1 MKNKLYVVS
10 GAFLASLGLLACG
23 GGGGNTPVT
32 PVTEKGIKVELKN
45 PSAEYCF
52 GDKIYKDDLV
62 VTMQYSDGSSKILSN
77 DKYKAYELDI
87 YKKPHDIE
95 FPIPLEYYYGR
106 STKTINIRTTDNS
119 SASYC
124 EIKNIKKYDEFMYGS
139 EGEIPVYYT
148 NPTKFSFKNPLKPS
162 GAQNVVYKSTKEQHF
177 IVGETTGIVTTSQ
190 SFTSLGGSVISAYVD
205 GVKVDEYILKKYEDD
220 SLYVGIE
227 ITEDKEFQRKSTVKA
242 ADFDPRPTGDHK
254 LSFPGIIEGNNITKI
269 AADGFKDC
277 VKIER
282 LQFPGNLTTIGSG
295 AFSGCT
301 ALNNNDRTLNIPYTV
316 KHIGANAFL
325 GTKLSRIWIED
336 PYNWHCSYQ
345 DEETNETKIIDVD
358 PKYFLDKDMT
368 AKILTREDL
377 CDATYFKL

>member
-1 MKNKLYVVS
+1 MKNKLYFIS
-10 GAFLASLGLLACG
+10 GALLASFGLIACG
-23 GGGGNTPVT
+23 GGGDKPTPT
-32 PVTEKGIKVELKN
+32 PVTEKGIKVELKD

-95 FPIPLEYYYGR
+95 FPIPLEYYFGR

-124 EIKNIKKYDEFMYGS
+124 EIKNIEKHYEFMYGA

-148 NPTKFSFKNPLKPS
+148 DSTKFNFKNPLKVSEAP
-162 GAQNVVYKSTKEQHF
+162 NVEYRSSKSDF
-177 IVGETTGIVTTSQ
+177 IVGETTGIVTTSK

-205 GVKVDEYILKKYEDD
+205 GVKVDEYILKKYEDP
-220 SLYVGIE
+220 LYNGIG
-227 ITEDKEFQRKSTVKA
+227 ITEYKEFQRSSSVEA
-242 ADFDPRPTGDHK
+242 ADFDPVVDDKHK
-254 LSFPGIIEGNNITKI
+254 LSFPGIIDGNNITKI
-269 AADGFKDC
+269 ADNGFKDC
-277 VKIER
+277 VKVER
-282 LQFPGNLTTIGSG
+282 LQLPGNLTTIGSG

-301 ALNNNDRTLNIPYTV
+301 KLDNNDRTLNIPYTV

-336 PYNWHCSYQ
+336 PYNWHYSYQ
-345 DEETNETKIIDVD
+345 DEETNEWKTGDVD